1 MPKVIKKQEMEPREG
16 LVGIWPWFSSPS
28 ALRKG
33 HPCPHRAQGRAR
45 AEGGGHGSQGSE
57 SCLYCC
63 SERRGVYS
71 F

>member
-33 HPCPHRAQGRAR
+33 RPCPHRA
-45 AEGGGHGSQGSE
+45 EGGGQSSQGSE

-63 SERRGVYS
+63 SERRGSYS